1 MNLLDKLIQQV
12 KDGRI
17 KPKDTLQDWLDT
29 LKEDDL
35 EELERLV
42 TLQEEDPEN
51 EETEIIGQLVD
62 VLYSIESG
70 TFSVDDD
77 GVPKTA
83 EIEEAEFFNL
93 LNSFLFM
100 LPFYYWL
107 KQDLIKVS
115 TKLSFQAIKSND
127 ITVTITEYGK

>member
-12 KDGRI
+12 KDGRV
-17 KPKDTLQDWLDT
+17 KQKDTLQDWLDT

-70 TFSVDDD
+70 TYSVNDD
-77 GVPKTA
+77 GVPETA

-93 LNSFLFM
+93 VNSFLFL

-115 TKLSFQAIKSND
+115 TKLSFQAIKNND